1 MSQSFVTETAV
12 CRAKAA
18 WSATIT
24 KNERAW
30 IEFIRLVTDDS
41 DPSPTLHLVQELRK
55 VFSTERVSDRKR
67 VIGSAQPVVI

>member
-12 CRAKAA
+12 LRAKAA

-30 IEFIRLVTDDS
+30 IEFLRVVTGDS
-41 DPSPTLHLVQELRK
+41 DPPPTLHLVQELRK
-55 VFSTERVSDRKR
+55 TFSTEPVSDRK
-67 VIGSAQPVVI
+67 PW